1 MQALQERDI
10 ARDWHCKET
19 LTAVATALDIS
30 PKASTSIY
38 KVVYYVCLIFICIL
52 SHTYTFP
59 HSTYES
65 SSLSFSFNLTSIL
78 SLLSFKSQKLEFRE
92 SGFKAMSWNYNSWD
106 QNWRQSQW
114 KSDDQ
119 WNEDKSNASSA
130 WDWQQPKRQSE
141 ADWSTSTPKKLR
153 TENYQSKWDHIGSPT
168 GYPPH
173 VGSSVDKNLPPPFPS
188 DSEFYDKNE
197 IWGKKLPRKVMTTEW
212 SKSYG
217 LASRD
222 LTKVSLPELLYMG
235 WQNHGLRYLGQ
246 GWFTGAVLTR
256 NIRESVLVE
265 KVFKQVRQKGMDI
278 DGAALHV
285 AKTSG
290 HTVGPNMTNAEKAN
304 LIDLLAQHILAP
316 LQTNKEVES
325 EMLDLR
331 RQLDEAQITIGKLQS
346 KQAPLLEP
354 HQDEKDNEPTP
365 APARKSQRR
374 TDKTAA
380 AKAKVDPPKG
390 DQMAAAKF
398 KADPSKESHSTAVPD
413 SIQGSDYPC
422 SYGIPEG
429 TRQVSFV
436 HVHPARILQVAG
448 QFAFEVQ
455 N

>member
-38 KVVYYVCLIFICIL
+38 KVVYYVCLIFIWIL

-119 WNEDKSNASSA
+119 WNEDRSNASSA

-141 ADWSTSTPKKLR
+141 ADWSTSTPKKSR

-173 VGSSVDKNLPPPFPS
+173 VGSSVDKNLPPTFQS

-212 SKSYG
+212 SKSHG
-217 LASRD
+217 LAGRD

-235 WQNHGLRYLGQ
+235 WQNHGLRCLGQ

-256 NIRESVLVE
+256 NI
-265 KVFKQVRQKGMDI
+265 VR
-278 DGAALHV
+278 
-285 AKTSG
+285 
-290 HTVGPNMTNAEKAN
+290 
-304 LIDLLAQHILAP
+304 
-316 LQTNKEVES
+316 
-325 EMLDLR
+325 
-331 RQLDEAQITIGKLQS
+331 
-346 KQAPLLEP
+346 
-354 HQDEKDNEPTP
+354 
-365 APARKSQRR
+365 
-374 TDKTAA
+374 
-380 AKAKVDPPKG
+380 
-390 DQMAAAKF
+390 
-398 KADPSKESHSTAVPD
+398 
-413 SIQGSDYPC
+413 
-422 SYGIPEG
+422 
-429 TRQVSFV
+429 
-436 HVHPARILQVAG
+436 
-448 QFAFEVQ
+448 
-455 N
+455 

>member
-1 MQALQERDI
+1 MFEGFYFVKILLTVSLQALQERDI

-52 SHTYTFP
+52 SHTYTFHTP
-59 HSTYES
+59 RMNLFLSLFSPSISLPFSVFSVSNPKNS
-65 SSLSFSFNLTSIL
+65 SSV
-78 SLLSFKSQKLEFRE
+78 KVV
-92 SGFKAMSWNYNSWD
+92 FKAMSWNYNSWD
-106 QNWRQSQW
+106 QNRRQSQW

-173 VGSSVDKNLPPPFPS
+173 VGSSVDKNLPPTFQS

-212 SKSYG
+212 SKSHG
-217 LASRD
+217 LAGRD

-246 GWFTGAVLTR
+246 GWFTAVLTR

-265 KVFKQVRQKGMDI
+265 TR
-278 DGAALHV
+278 
-285 AKTSG
+285 
-290 HTVGPNMTNAEKAN
+290 KA
-304 LIDLLAQHILAP
+304 
-316 LQTNKEVES
+316 
-325 EMLDLR
+325 
-331 RQLDEAQITIGKLQS
+331 
-346 KQAPLLEP
+346 
-354 HQDEKDNEPTP
+354 
-365 APARKSQRR
+365 
-374 TDKTAA
+374 
-380 AKAKVDPPKG
+380 
-390 DQMAAAKF
+390 
-398 KADPSKESHSTAVPD
+398 
-413 SIQGSDYPC
+413 
-422 SYGIPEG
+422 
-429 TRQVSFV
+429 
-436 HVHPARILQVAG
+436 
-448 QFAFEVQ
+448 
-455 N
+455 

>member
-1 MQALQERDI
+1 
-10 ARDWHCKET
+10 
-19 LTAVATALDIS
+19 
-30 PKASTSIY
+30 
-38 KVVYYVCLIFICIL
+38 
-52 SHTYTFP
+52 
-59 HSTYES
+59 
-65 SSLSFSFNLTSIL
+65 
-78 SLLSFKSQKLEFRE
+78 
-92 SGFKAMSWNYNSWD
+92 MSWNYNSWD

-173 VGSSVDKNLPPPFPS
+173 VGSSVDKNLPPTFQS

-212 SKSYG
+212 SKSHG
-217 LASRD
+217 LAGRD

-235 WQNHGLRYLGQ
+235 SQNHGLRYLGQ

-265 KVFKQVRQKGMDI
+265 KVLKQDI

-331 RQLDEAQITIGKLQS
+331 RQLEEAQITIGKLQS
-346 KQAPLLEP
+346 KQAPLPEP
-354 HQDEKDNEPTP
+354 HQDEKDDEPTP
-365 APARKSQRR
+365 AEADGQDSSCQGQSRS
-374 TDKTAA
+374 
-380 AKAKVDPPKG
+380 PKG
-390 DQMAAAKF
+390 RPNGSCQVQSRSF
-398 KADPSKESHSTAVPD
+398 KGITFYRCSRFHS
-413 SIQGSDYPC
+413 GSDYPC
-422 SYGIPEG
+422 SNGIPEG

-436 HVHPARILQVAG
+436 HIHPARILQVAG